1 MRFFFFQNKQNYYS
15 VSLRRGQV
23 DIRINAGRGEVRLA
37 SEGFEFG
44 DGKYHSIMVTKNGKK
59 LELRIDDVLHSF
71 SSLPEGSNIV
81 KAPGT
86 AGGLFLGGLPIEI
99 NTTGKA
105 VSSVPLIGTIK
116 DAIFNEQ

>member
-1 MRFFFFQNKQNYYS
+1 M
-15 VSLRRGQV
+15 
-23 DIRINAGRGEVRLA
+23 RLA

-59 LELRIDDVLHSF
+59 LELRIDDVPHSLAI
-71 SSLPEGSNIV
+71 LPEGSNVV

-86 AGGLFLGGLPIEI
+86 AGGLFLGGLPAEI

-105 VSSVPLIGTIK
+105 ISSIPLVGSIK
-116 DAIFNEQ
+116 NAIFNDQ

>member
-1 MRFFFFQNKQNYYS
+1 M
-15 VSLRRGQV
+15 
-23 DIRINAGRGEVRLA
+23 DIRINAGHGEVRLA

-44 DGKYHSIMVTKNGKK
+44 DGKYHSIMVTKNGKR
-59 LELRIDDVLHSF
+59 LELRIDDVLHS
-71 SSLPEGSNIV
+71 SSSEGSNVV

-105 VSSVPLIGTIK
+105 VSSVSLIGTIK
-116 DAIFNEQ
+116 DAIFNDQWVHDIDHKSNRCDHNQ

>member
-1 MRFFFFQNKQNYYS
+1 MFQQNKQNYYS

-44 DGKYHSIMVTKNGKK
+44 DGKYHSIVVTKNGRK
-59 LELRIDDVLHSF
+59 LELRIDDVLHSL

-81 KAPGT
+81 KAAGK
-86 AGGLFLGGLPIEI
+86 AGGLFLGGLPVEI

-116 DAIFNEQ
+116 DAIFNDQ